1 MNRIS
6 LSSITVMLMVLLHV
20 STLFLVSSVE
30 VHPVPSRVFALD
42 HLQSSLTAVMQPW
55 ATLFSRVGSHR
66 RCSPTLFVSP
76 RAISNMAYLSTA
88 TAGNMWP
95 LLPTVFYHMG
105 TLASE
110 TLHFQISPLQ
120 SSLLLFCNLRLSA
133 ASPCGS
139 YCLLHVLLLLV
150 NTLVRVINSPIVIM
164 CTPNRCCRC
173 DLETHL

>member
-1 MNRIS
+1 
-6 LSSITVMLMVLLHV
+6 
-20 STLFLVSSVE
+20 
-30 VHPVPSRVFALD
+30 
-42 HLQSSLTAVMQPW
+42 MQPW

-150 NTLVRVINSPIVIM
+150 NTLASSIKPYHPVILLTLLAYTSIDSPLHTILLNLAYATNGPSVNGSFNLSSICCSSSVISRVSPS
-164 CTPNRCCRC
+164 R
-173 DLETHL
+173 